1 MDFAQLKLMCIRY
14 ELELLYAY
22 LSVNVNVNDW
32 AAQLI

>member
-22 LSVNVNVNDW
+22 LSVNVNDW